1 MQPWAWHLVVSYEEA
16 KVLEASFSQAEHEL
30 ANMMLPRGNV
40 ITDAGD
46 PDSVNLD
53 LPDTINCEVL
63 PPLEQSSCAGK
74 PRGYKSAL
82 LLDFGVWQS
91 GDPSLISTPTLHH
104 LSKLRC

>member
-16 KVLEASFSQAEHEL
+16 KVLEASFSQVEHEL

-53 LPDTINCEVL
+53 LPDTINCKVL
-63 PPLEQSSCAGK
+63 PPLEQAAGK
-74 PRGYKSAL
+74 PRGYKYTS
-82 LLDFGVWQS
+82 LLDLGVWQS
-91 GDPSLISTPTLHH
+91 GDPSLIFTPTLHH
-104 LSKLRC
+104 LSKPRC

>member
-40 ITDAGD
+40 ITDADGD

-63 PPLEQSSCAGK
+63 PPLEQAALGSLVDIN
-74 PRGYKSAL
+74 PL

-91 GDPSLISTPTLHH
+91 GDPS
-104 LSKLRC
+104 